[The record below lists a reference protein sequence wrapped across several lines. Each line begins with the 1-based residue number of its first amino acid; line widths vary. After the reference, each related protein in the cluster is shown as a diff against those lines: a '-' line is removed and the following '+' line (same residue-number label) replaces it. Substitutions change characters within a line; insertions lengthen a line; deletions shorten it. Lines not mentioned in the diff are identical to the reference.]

1 MSDPTFRA
9 GFDAALETTINAA
22 LQYDPATR
30 ERLSALD
37 GKTMALDLTA
47 PQLQFCLCIEGDQ
60 VRVRQHW
67 EGEVTTQLS
76 GSALSFVRL
85 IKDPDATPAGLGV
98 SVSGSSALLAE
109 LQWILSDLDIDWEA
123 PLAQV
128 VGDIPA
134 HSIGNVLRDA
144 ARWLGGNLNRAPE
157 VAVEAI
163 SEEWQLT
170 PPQAQ
175 FEAFVED
182 LAEASLAAERLEA
195 RVRLLEEK
203 FSRREA
209 E

>member
-9 GFDAALETTINAA
+9 GFDAALETTINTA

-30 ERLSALD
+30 QRLSTLD
-37 GKTMALDLTA
+37 GKAMALDLTA
-47 PQLQFCLCIEGDQ
+47 PKLQCCLCIEGDQ
-60 VRVRQHW
+60 VRVRQQW
-67 EGEVTTQLS
+67 EGEVSTHLG
-76 GSALSFVRL
+76 GSALAFVRL

-109 LQWILSDLDIDWEA
+109 LQWILSGLDIDWEA
-123 PLAQV
+123 PLAEV
-128 VGDIPA
+128 IGDIPA
-134 HSIGNVLRDA
+134 HSIGGVLRDA
-144 ARWLGGNLNRAPE
+144 ARWLGDNLNRAP
-157 VAVEAI
+157 VMAAEAI

-175 FEAFVED
+175 FEAFVDD
-182 LAEASLAAERLEA
+182 LAEVSLATERLEA
-195 RVRLLEEK
+195 RVRLLQEQ